1 MMKKT
6 YILQSGRAVPSDT
19 DEGSIVVFLDPD
31 TEEKRYLVDELKLDE
46 HTLTS
51 ALDPDEL
58 PRLEFEPQHIA
69 MILKRP
75 RNYSGSDEYDFNVN
89 SIGMFLFKERLIIV
103 VKETDPFVGDRPITG
118 AQTAQ
123 DMALRLTYR
132 TIFHFL
138 EHLKVIRMI
147 SDELEDKINA
157 SMQNRYLLN
166 LFSLGKSL
174 VYYLNAIHTNGVLIA
189 KLRNNAARIGLGVE
203 QTELLEDIGV
213 ENDQCYKLAEIYSNV
228 LSSMMD
234 ARVSIVSNNLNV
246 LMKSLT
252 LITIS
257 IMLPTLVVSA
267 FSMNV
272 DLPLPPGPVR
282 FWIIMGMA
290 AASAAAV
297 LLVWKK
303 KNL

>member
-1 MMKKT
+1 MKKT
-6 YILQSGRAVPSDT
+6 YVLQNGRVAPC
-19 DEGSIVVFLDPD
+19 EGDDGNVVVFLDP
-31 TEEKRYLVDELKLDE
+31 TSEEKHYLVDELKLDE

-89 SIGMFLFKERLIIV
+89 SLGMFLFKDRLIIV
-103 VKETDPFVGDRPITG
+103 VKETDPFVGDRPITS
-118 AQTAQ
+118 AQTPLALS
-123 DMALRLTYR
+123 LRLIYR
-132 TIFHFL
+132 TIYHFL

-157 SMQNRYLLN
+157 SMKNKYLLN

-174 VYYLNAIHTNGVLIA
+174 VYYLNAIHTNGVFIA
-189 KLRNNAARIGLGVE
+189 KVKNNAARIGLDVE
-203 QTELLEDIGV
+203 QAELLDDIGV
-213 ENDQCYKLAEIYSNV
+213 ENDQCFKLAEIYSNV

-246 LMKSLT
+246 LMKTLT
-252 LITIS
+252 LITIA
-257 IMLPTLVVSA
+257 IMLPTFVVSA

-272 DLPLPPGPVR
+272 ELPLPQGPAR
-282 FWIIMGMA
+282 FWIVMCMA
-290 AASAAAV
+290 AISAAGV
-297 LLVWKK
+297 LFVWKK
-303 KNL
+303 KDL